1 MDHPP
6 ENTTSASQPTG
17 AGSSGK
23 RRSRKKLTRTRSK
36 AASVIPRYPR
46 FTLEWKRNPTTFRR
60 LTSSSASR
68 FPDKTPS
75 FQPNR
80 AGRDGGASTFGDSC
94 AACGRIQPLVASG
107 QRANDPKTGRL
118 TPAARPVASLL
129 DPDRFRYKKKNRR
142 KEVAG

>member
-1 MDHPP
+1 RDTAD
-6 ENTTSASQPTG
+6 NTTAEAQPTG

-23 RRSRKKLTRTRSK
+23 HRSRKKPKPTRSK
-36 AASVIPRYPR
+36 AASAILRRPK
-46 FTLEWKRNPTTFRR
+46 FTLESKRNPTTFRR

-94 AACGRIQPLVASG
+94 AACGRIQRLVASG

-118 TPAARPVASLL
+118 TLGRSPTASLL
-129 DPDRFRYKKKNRR
+129 DPDRFRYKKNNL
-142 KEVAG
+142 